1 MIPSRAMKT
10 AKLVSLISL
19 AALMAAS
26 ANAAVRATTENGF
39 TIETTVMVEAT
50 PASAYR
56 DFTRV
61 GQWWDPAHTWSGS
74 VRNLKLDARAGGC
87 FCEKL
92 AAGGS
97 VQHGRVLFAQPGK
110 LLRIEGALG
119 PLQDMAVSG
128 VLSFAFAPDGP
139 GTRVTMT
146 YRVSGSLTMES
157 AKLAPLVDQV
167 MGIQLNRLR
176 EFASGR
182 PVGP

>member
-1 MIPSRAMKT
+1 MKIAKRAPL
-10 AKLVSLISL
+10 LVL
-19 AALMAAS
+19 AALS
-26 ANAAVRATTENGF
+26 AGTAGAEVRETSERGF

-61 GQWWDPAHTWSGS
+61 SRWWDPAHTWSGS
-74 VRNLKLDARAGGC
+74 ARNLKLDARAGGC
-87 FCEKL
+87 FCERL
-92 AAGGS
+92 TAGGS

-110 LLRIEGALG
+110 LLRLEGSLG
-119 PLQDMAVSG
+119 PLQEMAVNG

-146 YRVSGSLTMES
+146 YRVAGSLTMES

-176 EFASGR
+176 DFASGR

>member
-1 MIPSRAMKT
+1 MKIANRAPL
-10 AKLVSLISL
+10 LVL
-19 AALMAAS
+19 AALS
-26 ANAAVRATTENGF
+26 AGTAGAEVHETSERGF

-61 GQWWDPAHTWSGS
+61 SRWWDPAHTWSGS
-74 VRNLKLDARAGGC
+74 ARNLKLDARAGGC
-87 FCEKL
+87 FCERL
-92 AAGGS
+92 TAGGS

-110 LLRIEGALG
+110 LLRLEGSLG
-119 PLQDMAVSG
+119 PLQEMAVNG

-146 YRVSGSLTMES
+146 YRVAGSLTMES

-176 EFASGR
+176 DFASGR